1 MNKLFNTSP
10 IPRINGGGGYPNL
23 NNVMEAILHGGFCG
37 L

>member
-10 IPRINGGGGYPNL
+10 ISRINGGGYPDL
-23 NNVMEAILHGGFCG
+23 NNKFYGGDIPWN